1 MKRILFAL
9 LALALTSQLVMAD
22 DNVWTEKAQNP
33 SWWPYRHYDP
43 KRPSVREDMIE
54 WYADLEPP
62 CPTNRTI
69 IALSSGAWRK
79 AQVVTNEMQLVA
91 TDDPFKEVPGYW
103 PTFYGAAA
111 YLDGK
116 YMIAAGQM
124 CNWALSQNAG
134 NKFYFPGMSN
144 FCNFLRNGTKSGDL
158 IDYAYFWPSNS
169 YAYASE
175 QFSYNRSVQFHIYDV
190 ASDTWDSSK
199 YDGSGPPTY
208 VNMESGKCPARWID
222 DNEDSWQVQ
231 EAVMRDGVR
240 CGSNQAFLYDFDES
254 GTPSF
259 FLHGGYP
266 SWEGTFSIYNPN
278 RKPKQDP
285 ESPYGAW
292 SGSNGA
298 ITDGAFGGSY
308 HCHYG
313 GGAVCIDGVAYV
325 LGGGYWGQ
333 DAGLCMQTYN
343 TKTDQW
349 RAYENLYPNNLSD
362 FGIATW
368 GSKIYLLGDSSIS
381 SKIRVMDTD
390 TNVYKFVDSEL
401 ELQIPVRAP
410 AVVGYNGVI
419 YAIGGQGRVQV
430 IEDGQTNT
438 VSVTGVS
445 IPRA

>member
-199 YDGSGPPTY
+199 YDGSGP
-208 VNMESGKCPARWID
+208 D
-222 DNEDSWQVQ
+222 
-231 EAVMRDGVR
+231 
-240 CGSNQAFLYDFDES
+240 
-254 GTPSF
+254 
-259 FLHGGYP
+259 
-266 SWEGTFSIYNPN
+266 
-278 RKPKQDP
+278 RK
-285 ESPYGAW
+285 S
-292 SGSNGA
+292 
-298 ITDGAFGGSY
+298 
-308 HCHYG
+308 
-313 GGAVCIDGVAYV
+313 
-325 LGGGYWGQ
+325 
-333 DAGLCMQTYN
+333 
-343 TKTDQW
+343 
-349 RAYENLYPNNLSD
+349 
-362 FGIATW
+362 
-368 GSKIYLLGDSSIS
+368 
-381 SKIRVMDTD
+381 
-390 TNVYKFVDSEL
+390 
-401 ELQIPVRAP
+401 
-410 AVVGYNGVI
+410 VV
-419 YAIGGQGRVQV
+419 
-430 IEDGQTNT
+430 
-438 VSVTGVS
+438 
-445 IPRA
+445 